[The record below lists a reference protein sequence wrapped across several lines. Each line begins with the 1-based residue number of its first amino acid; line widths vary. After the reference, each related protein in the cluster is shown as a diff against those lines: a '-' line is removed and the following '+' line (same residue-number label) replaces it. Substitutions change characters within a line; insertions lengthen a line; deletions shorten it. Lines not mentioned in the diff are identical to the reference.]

1 MKQFFLN
8 LISWLTIPHPAIA
21 HREVMKLIES
31 KRKPIPEGINTSES
45 KRKMR
50 KRRLLE
56 MYKATGLDYQAS
68 SQLALNLGITIPEL
82 VEYYHYFGSLPKED
96 YRIILRN
103 YGVRELITEC
113 QTLIDS

>member
-8 LISWLTIPHPAIA
+8 LISWLTITHPAIA

-50 KRRLLE
+50 KRRLL
-56 MYKATGLDYQAS
+56 KCIRRQAS
-68 SQLALNLGITIPEL
+68 ITWPAASSLNLGITIPEL

-103 YGVRELITEC
+103 YGVRSLL
-113 QTLIDS
+113 QNVKP